1 MLSQNPVKLAP
12 EVEEALGAGRP
23 LVALEST
30 IITHGLPHPVN
41 FETALKAEEQVRV
54 RGAVP
59 ATIAIVRGQL
69 RAGLSEDE
77 LGWIATAGDVEKA
90 SRRDIAALLRKGAT
104 AGTTVAA
111 TMFIAALAGI
121 HVFATGGT
129 GGVHRGA
136 EATFDISADLGELA
150 RTPVAVVSAGVK
162 SILDIAKTVELLE
175 SLSVPVIGYRTSEF
189 PAFHSRTSGSP
200 IHHSFESVEDIAAV
214 MAMHWRLGGRSGILI
229 ANPIPE
235 AEALEREIL
244 EDAIEK
250 AIVQARRKGIA
261 QKEVTPFLL
270 SSLADLTEGT
280 SLKANVA
287 LISNNAAVA
296 AEIAVAFARLEA
308 KE

>member
-1 MLSQNPVKLAP
+1 MLSPLVQIAP
-12 EVEEALGAGRP
+12 EVAEALSAHAP
-23 LVALEST
+23 VVALEST
-30 IITHGLPHPVN
+30 IITHGLPRPVN
-41 FETALKAEEQVRV
+41 FETALRAEQQVRA

-59 ATIAIVRGQL
+59 ATVAILDGRL
-69 RAGLSEDE
+69 RAGLSEAE
-77 LGWIATAGDVEKA
+77 LGRLASAEDVEKA
-90 SRRDIAALLRKGAT
+90 SRRDVAALLRKGAT

-175 SLSVPVIGYRTSEF
+175 SLSVPVIGYGTSEF

-200 IHHSFESVEDIAAV
+200 IDHRFESVEDIAAV
-214 MAMHWRLGGRSGILI
+214 MALHWRLGGRSGVLI

-235 AEALEREIL
+235 SAAIEREII
-244 EDAIEK
+244 ESAIDK
-250 AIVQARRKGIA
+250 AIVDARRRGIG

-270 SSLADLTEGT
+270 SSLADITEGM

-287 LISNNAAVA
+287 LISNNAGLA
-296 AEIAVAFARLEA
+296 AEIAVAYARLMA